1 MRDMYNP
8 PHLGLVLRE
17 WIPETMSITD
27 AAKALKISRVTLSKI
42 LNANSNINISADMT
56 IRLSQWLGTSADLW
70 LEMHVKYE
78 LWQAKQKNTIRIE
91 RLVA

>member
-8 PHLGLVLRE
+8 PHPGLVLRE
-17 WIPETMSITD
+17 WIPETMGITD
-27 AAKALKISRVTLSKI
+27 AAKALKISHVTLSKI
-42 LNANSNINISADMT
+42 LNANSNISADMA

-70 LEMHVKYE
+70 LEMQVKYD

>member
-8 PHLGLVLRE
+8 PHPGLVLRE

-42 LNANSNINISADMT
+42 LNANINISADMA

>member
-1 MRDMYNP
+1 
-8 PHLGLVLRE
+8 
-17 WIPETMSITD
+17 MSITE

-42 LNANSNINISADMT
+42 LNANSNISADMA

-70 LEMHVKYE
+70 LEMQVKYD

>member
-1 MRDMYNP
+1 MSDMYNP
-8 PHLGLVLRE
+8 PHPGLVLRE
-17 WIPETMSITD
+17 WIPETMSITE

-42 LNANSNINISADMT
+42 LNANSNISADMA

-70 LEMHVKYE
+70 LEMQVKYD

>member
-1 MRDMYNP
+1 
-8 PHLGLVLRE
+8 
-17 WIPETMSITD
+17 MSITD
-27 AAKALKISRVTLSKI
+27 AAKALKISRVTLLKI
-42 LNANSNINISADMT
+42 LNANSNINISADMA

-70 LEMHVKYE
+70 LEMQVKYD

>member
-1 MRDMYNP
+1 
-8 PHLGLVLRE
+8 
-17 WIPETMSITD
+17 MSITD
-27 AAKALKISRVTLSKI
+27 AAKALKISHVTLSKI
-42 LNANSNINISADMT
+42 LNANSNISADMA

-70 LEMHVKYE
+70 LEMQVKYD

>member
-1 MRDMYNP
+1 
-8 PHLGLVLRE
+8 
-17 WIPETMSITD
+17 MSITD

-56 IRLSQWLGTSADLW
+56 IR
-70 LEMHVKYE
+70 
-78 LWQAKQKNTIRIE
+78 IE

>member
-8 PHLGLVLRE
+8 PHPGLVLRE

-27 AAKALKISRVTLSKI
+27 AAKALKISHVTLSKI
-42 LNANSNINISADMT
+42 LNANSNINISADMA

-70 LEMHVKYE
+70 LEMQVKYD

>member
-1 MRDMYNP
+1 MSDMYNP
-8 PHLGLVLRE
+8 PHPGLVLRE
-17 WIPETMSITD
+17 WIPETMSITE
-27 AAKALKISRVTLSKI
+27 AAKALKISCVTLSKI
-42 LNANSNINISADMT
+42 LNANSNISADMA

-70 LEMHVKYE
+70 LEMQVKYD